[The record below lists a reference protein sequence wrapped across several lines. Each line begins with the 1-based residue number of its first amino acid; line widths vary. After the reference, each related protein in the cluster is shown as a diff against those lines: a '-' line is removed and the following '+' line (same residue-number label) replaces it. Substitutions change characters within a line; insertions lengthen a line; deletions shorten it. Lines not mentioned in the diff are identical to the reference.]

1 MRQSKVIPFSRYRYI
16 AFSFSLIVILLG
28 VVFYFINGG
37 IRFGIDFSGGIT
49 IQLKFNKTG
58 MDIATFR
65 NFCQQNGFGSNITQI
80 GGNDSQQYVLRIQAT
95 KESNLN
101 NQRIEDFKS
110 ILQKN
115 FSSSDYEI
123 LSVNLVGPSSS
134 TKMSY
139 TSIIM
144 LLVVVILILLYTFL
158 RFKDFK
164 YSFGAVLSIIHDA
177 FFILSIIIIFK
188 RELNSQTL
196 AGILTLLGYSLND
209 SIVVLSKIK
218 ENEFQYVSQ
227 NISKELKKKLS
238 SYNEQ
243 STIAIN
249 SFMDNIDHS
258 ITITLNRT
266 IITALTTIIISLS
279 ILILGGIPTRDFA
292 FILSIGLI
300 IGTYSS
306 IYIASPVLLMWGNP
320 IYNKK

>member
-1 MRQSKVIPFSRYRYI
+1 MKQSKVIPFTRYRYI
-16 AFSFSLIVILLG
+16 AFAFSLTIILLG
-28 VVFYFINGG
+28 LVFYFINGG
-37 IRFGIDFSGGIT
+37 ISFGIDFTGGIT
-49 IQLKFNKTG
+49 IQIRFSKTG
-58 MDIATFR
+58 MDITTFR
-65 NFCQQNGFGSNITQI
+65 KFCQDNGFGSNITQI
-80 GGNDSQQYVLRIQAT
+80 GRSDSQQYVLRIPAT
-95 KESNLN
+95 KETNLN
-101 NQRIEDFKS
+101 NQKIEDFKN
-110 ILQKN
+110 LLTTK
-115 FSSSDYEI
+115 FSQTDYEI

-134 TKMSY
+134 AKMSY

-144 LLVVVILILLYTFL
+144 FLVVIILILLYTFL

-227 NISKELKKKLS
+227 NISKDLKKKLEKDRS
-238 SYNEQ
+238 ESKI
-243 STIAIN
+243 TIR

-258 ITITLNRT
+258 ITVTLSRT
-266 IITALTTIIISLS
+266 IITALTTFVIAFC

-292 FILSIGLI
+292 FVLSIGLI

-320 IYNKK
+320 SYKS

>member
-1 MRQSKVIPFSRYRYI
+1 MKQSRIIPFSRYRYI
-16 AFSFSLIVILLG
+16 AFAFSIVVILMG

-37 IRFGIDFSGGIT
+37 IKFGIDFTGGIT
-49 IQLKFNKTG
+49 IQLRFNKYD
-58 MDIATFR
+58 MDIAKFR
-65 NFCQQNGFGSNITQI
+65 DFCQKNGFGSNITQI
-80 GGNDSQQYVLRIQAT
+80 GGNDSQQYVLRIPAT

-101 NQRIEDFKS
+101 NQRIEDFKNTIS
-110 ILQKN
+110 SN

-123 LSVNLVGPSSS
+123 LAVNLVGPSSS

-144 LLVVVILILLYTFL
+144 ILVVIILILLYTFI

-177 FFILSIIIIFK
+177 FFILSIVIIFK

-218 ENEFQYVSQ
+218 ENEFQYVTHK
-227 NISKELKKKLS
+227 ISKDLKKKLKTESNDSKIKIS
-238 SYNEQ
+238 SF
-243 STIAIN
+243 I
-249 SFMDNIDHS
+249 DNIDHS

-266 IITALTTIIISLS
+266 VITALTTLVVALS

-320 IYNKK
+320 SYDVI

>member
-1 MRQSKVIPFSRYRYI
+1 MKQSKVIPFTRYRYI
-16 AFSFSLIVILLG
+16 AFAFSLTIILLG
-28 VVFYFINGG
+28 LVFYFINGG
-37 IRFGIDFSGGIT
+37 ISFGIDFTGGIT
-49 IQLKFNKTG
+49 IQIRFSKTG
-58 MDIATFR
+58 MDITTFR
-65 NFCQQNGFGSNITQI
+65 KFCQDNGFGSNITQI
-80 GGNDSQQYVLRIQAT
+80 GGSDSQQYVLRIPAT
-95 KESNLN
+95 KETNLN
-101 NQRIEDFKS
+101 NQKIEDFKN
-110 ILQKN
+110 LLTTK
-115 FSSSDYEI
+115 FSQTDYEI

-134 TKMSY
+134 AKMSY

-144 LLVVVILILLYTFL
+144 FLVVIILILLYTFL

-227 NISKELKKKLS
+227 NISKDLKKKLEKDRS
-238 SYNEQ
+238 ESKI
-243 STIAIN
+243 TIR

-258 ITITLNRT
+258 ITITLSRT
-266 IITALTTIIISLS
+266 IITALTTFVVAFC

-292 FILSIGLI
+292 FVLSIGLI

-320 IYNKK
+320 SYKS

>member
-1 MRQSKVIPFSRYRYI
+1 MKQSKVIPFSRYRYI
-16 AFSFSLIVILLG
+16 AFAFSLTVILLG

-37 IRFGIDFSGGIT
+37 IRFGIDFTGGIT
-49 IQLKFNKTG
+49 IQLRFSKSG

-65 NFCQQNGFGSNITQI
+65 KFCQDHGFGSNITQI
-80 GGNDSQQYVLRIQAT
+80 GGNDSQQYVLRIPAT
-95 KESNLN
+95 KETNLN
-101 NQRIEDFKS
+101 NQKIEDFKS
-110 ILQKN
+110 LLASN
-115 FSSSDYEI
+115 FSQTDYEI

-134 TKMSY
+134 AKMSY
-139 TSIIM
+139 SSIIM
-144 LLVVVILILLYTFL
+144 LLVVIVLILLYTFL

-177 FFILSIIIIFK
+177 FFVLVIIIIFK
-188 RELNSQTL
+188 RELNTQTL

-227 NISKELKKKLS
+227 NISKDLKKKLEKDRS
-238 SYNEQ
+238 ESK
-243 STIAIN
+243 IVIN

-258 ITITLNRT
+258 ITITLSRT
-266 IITALTTIIISLS
+266 VITALTSFVVVFC

-292 FILSIGLI
+292 FVLSIGLI

-320 IYNKK
+320 SYKS

>member
-1 MRQSKVIPFSRYRYI
+1 MKQSRIIPFSRYRYLAF
-16 AFSFSLIVILLG
+16 AFSIVVILLG

-37 IRFGIDFSGGIT
+37 IRFGIDFTGGIT
-49 IQLKFNKTG
+49 IQLKFNKSG
-58 MDIATFR
+58 MDIAKFR
-65 NFCQQNGFGSNITQI
+65 DFCQKNGFGSNITQI
-80 GGNDSQQYVLRIQAT
+80 GGNDSQQYVLRIPAT

-101 NQRIEDFKS
+101 NQRIEDFKNALAS
-110 ILQKN
+110 N

-123 LSVNLVGPSSS
+123 LAVNLVGPSSS

-144 LLVVVILILLYTFL
+144 ILVVIVLILLYTFI

-164 YSFGAVLSIIHDA
+164 YSFGAVLSIIHDS
-177 FFILSIIIIFK
+177 FFILSIVIIFK

-218 ENEFQYVSQ
+218 ENEFQYVTDK
-227 NISKELKKKLS
+227 ISKDLKKKLKTENNNS
-238 SYNEQ
+238 SFK
-243 STIAIN
+243 IR

-266 IITALTTIIISLS
+266 VITALTTLVVALS

-292 FILSIGLI
+292 FILSIGLV

-320 IYNKK
+320 SYDVD

>member
-1 MRQSKVIPFSRYRYI
+1 MKQSKVIPFTRYRYI
-16 AFSFSLIVILLG
+16 AFAFSLTIILLG
-28 VVFYFINGG
+28 LVFYFINGG
-37 IRFGIDFSGGIT
+37 ISFGIDFTGGIT
-49 IQLKFNKTG
+49 IQIRFSKTG
-58 MDIATFR
+58 MDITTFR
-65 NFCQQNGFGSNITQI
+65 KFCQDNGFGSNITQI
-80 GGNDSQQYVLRIQAT
+80 GRSDSQQYVLRIPAT
-95 KESNLN
+95 KETNLN
-101 NQRIEDFKS
+101 NQKIEDFKN
-110 ILQKN
+110 LLTTK
-115 FSSSDYEI
+115 FSQTDYEI

-134 TKMSY
+134 AKMSY

-144 LLVVVILILLYTFL
+144 FLVVIILILLYTFL

-227 NISKELKKKLS
+227 NISKDLKKKLEKDRS
-238 SYNEQ
+238 ESKI
-243 STIAIN
+243 TIR

-258 ITITLNRT
+258 ITVTLSRT
-266 IITALTTIIISLS
+266 IITALTTFVVAFC

-292 FILSIGLI
+292 FVLSIGLI

-320 IYNKK
+320 SYKS